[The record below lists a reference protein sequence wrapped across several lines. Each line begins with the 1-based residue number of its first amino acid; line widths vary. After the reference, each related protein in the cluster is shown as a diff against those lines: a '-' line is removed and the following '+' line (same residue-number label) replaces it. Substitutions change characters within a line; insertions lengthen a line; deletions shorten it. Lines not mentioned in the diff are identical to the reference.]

1 MKKMIFSAVAL
12 VAFSFASMANEI
24 EEKKVELKSEKN
36 ITKDCCEISDATF
49 DGAVKAGIHWSQAQ
63 YIALAA
69 YNECNKLN
77 K

>member
-1 MKKMIFSAVAL
+1 MIFSAVAL
-12 VAFSFASMANEI
+12 VAFSFAGMANE
-24 EEKKVELKSEKN
+24 EKVEKNTEKN
-36 ITKDCCEISDATF
+36 VSKDCCEISDATF